1 MCIRDRSDAAP
12 TIVGN
17 TIVYNELE
25 GIFACNGSIRGN
37 TISYNNAGVAYCNGS
52 IRDNLIS
59 YNSNAGG
66 LYFCDG
72 EIVGNT
78 IVGKSPTGEAQI
90 EYFMADG
97 VVKNKIDGDRGE
109 GEWSLRGA
117 KLCTDYSDDDDDKED
132 GEDKENDSGQDED
145 ADCYSMSV
153 LGDVLTLTD
162 DSG

>member
-1 MCIRDRSDAAP
+1 MITKRLLLAAATALATAYGASAFAQAP
-12 TIVGN
+12 AAT
-17 TIVYNELE
+17 
-25 GIFACNGSIRGN
+25 GIEAWK
-37 TISYNNAGVAYCNGS
+37 AV
-52 IRDNLIS
+52 
-59 YNSNAGG
+59 
-66 LYFCDG
+66 
-72 EIVGNT
+72 VGNT

-162 DSG
+162 DSGKAREFKILPGNPEKL

>member
-1 MCIRDRSDAAP
+1 MITKRLLLAAATALATACGASAFAQAP
-12 TIVGN
+12 AAT
-17 TIVYNELE
+17 
-25 GIFACNGSIRGN
+25 GIEAWK
-37 TISYNNAGVAYCNGS
+37 AV
-52 IRDNLIS
+52 
-59 YNSNAGG
+59 
-66 LYFCDG
+66 
-72 EIVGNT
+72 VGNT

-162 DSG
+162 DSGKAREFKILPGNPEKL

>member
-1 MCIRDRSDAAP
+1 MITKRLLLAAATALTTACGASAFAQAP
-12 TIVGN
+12 AAT
-17 TIVYNELE
+17 
-25 GIFACNGSIRGN
+25 GIEAWK
-37 TISYNNAGVAYCNGS
+37 AV
-52 IRDNLIS
+52 
-59 YNSNAGG
+59 
-66 LYFCDG
+66 
-72 EIVGNT
+72 VGNT

-162 DSG
+162 ESGKAREFKILPGNAEKL

>member
-1 MCIRDRSDAAP
+1 MISNRLLLVAATALATACAASAFAQSPAATGLDAWKA
-12 TIVGN
+12 V
-17 TIVYNELE
+17 
-25 GIFACNGSIRGN
+25 
-37 TISYNNAGVAYCNGS
+37 
-52 IRDNLIS
+52 
-59 YNSNAGG
+59 
-66 LYFCDG
+66 
-72 EIVGNT
+72 VGNT

-145 ADCYSMSV
+145 ADCYSMLV

-162 DSG
+162 DSGKAREFKILPGNPEKL